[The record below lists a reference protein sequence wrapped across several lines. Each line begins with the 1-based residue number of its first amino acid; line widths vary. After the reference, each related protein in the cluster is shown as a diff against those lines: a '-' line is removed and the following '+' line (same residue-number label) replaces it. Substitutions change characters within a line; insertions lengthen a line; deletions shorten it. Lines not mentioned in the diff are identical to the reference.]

1 MTLSLRGHDSDHV
14 SSPPFADCNAE
25 GGKIGGQDVIVEIDE
40 SKFGKREYI
49 RSHHVEGTL
58 VFGGLER
65 LYDEK
70 DNANARRFFAVTV
83 PDCKVETLLPLLQ
96 QYVALGSIIFS
107 DCWTGY
113 CKISDLAEGYWHST
127 VNHSKTYNAK
137 DGTHT
142 NTIESCWNG
151 KFKKRIGNQ
160 YYADEQALLQHL
172 WKRIWKNSVKENL

>member
-1 MTLSLRGHDSDHV
+1 MTLSVRGHDSDHV

-83 PDCKVETLLPLLQ
+83 PDCKVETCYLCCNNMWPWGRSFSVTVGKVIAKSVILQ
-96 QYVALGSIIFS
+96 KV
-107 DCWTGY
+107 TG
-113 CKISDLAEGYWHST
+113 T
-127 VNHSKTYNAK
+127 
-137 DGTHT
+137 
-142 NTIESCWNG
+142 
-151 KFKKRIGNQ
+151 RQ
-160 YYADEQALLQHL
+160 
-172 WKRIWKNSVKENL
+172 